1 MEKYYF
7 YNKWYVFD
15 WDEATWGS
23 YTDEEFKEEFE
34 LVEERQST
42 IEIKFKNGSK
52 LENIE
57 SKDSKCSNSMRIKFG
72 EWEGYNIRKGRII
85 WQTVKVMS

>member
-15 WDEATWGS
+15 WDEAMWGS

-34 LVEERQST
+34 LVEER
-42 IEIKFKNGSK
+42 
-52 LENIE
+52 
-57 SKDSKCSNSMRIKFG
+57 
-72 EWEGYNIRKGRII
+72 
-85 WQTVKVMS
+85 